1 MNRLHLRFLIC
12 RRVTISTV
20 AAVILT
26 ASLLA
31 QTRSPSVYI
40 PYTEAQPILKQLDE
54 ILPADLKGKTSA
66 QQSVIW
72 TNWVARRDQDIRAR
86 LLQGD
91 EDTVVNFL
99 LFGTSYTKQPRL
111 NGKQLA
117 QLNSQVATAGDMQD
131 SSGAGEV
138 RRILNARVE
147 DLVRGVA
154 APGNNERLLFAQR
167 VLNQKGINLRTSAG
181 IAPAKNYL
189 LTSLARV
196 LKESASYTRILE
208 QAKQLGDATEEFA
221 QRSRLFSTRGLSLD
235 TSLLPNF
242 ALEQS
247 LKAIRDR
254 HLIDAPIRRIAII
267 GPGLDFTDKEEGYDF
282 YPQQTIQPFAIIDSV
297 LRLGLAQ
304 ANNLQL
310 TTLDISPRINDHLA
324 RATKD
329 AGRRQGYTLQLLRN
343 VNAGWK
349 PEAVNY
355 WSHFGDQIAA
365 PVAAIPAPSATG
377 ELVTR
382 AVRVRPEMV
391 SRITPADLNIV
402 LQRLDLP
409 ETQRFDLIIAT
420 NIFIYYDV
428 FEQSLC
434 LRNVEA
440 MLRRGGF
447 LLTNNGLLELPSS
460 GVHSVDYLT
469 VVYSD
474 RPDDGDHIVWYQR
487 APG

>member
-1 MNRLHLRFLIC
+1 MNRLPSRFLIYRC
-12 RRVTISTV
+12 LIVSAF

-26 ASLLA
+26 ANLFA
-31 QTRSPSVYI
+31 QTRSSAVYI
-40 PYTEAQPILKQLDE
+40 PYAEAQPILQQLDE
-54 ILPADLKGKTSA
+54 ILPPGLKGKSST

-72 TNWVARRDQDIRAR
+72 SNWVAGRDKDIRAR

-91 EDTVVNFL
+91 EDSIVNFL
-99 LFGTSYTKQPRL
+99 LFGTSYTTQPRL

-117 QLNSQVATAGDMQD
+117 QITSQGTAAGDQ
-131 SSGAGEV
+131 STTGV
-138 RRILNARVE
+138 QRILNARID
-147 DLVRGVA
+147 DLIKGAA
-154 APGNNERLLFAQR
+154 APKNNERLLFAER
-167 VLNQKGINLRTSAG
+167 VMTQKGFNLRTPAG
-181 IAPAKNYL
+181 MAQAKDYL
-189 LTSLARV
+189 LASLGRV

-208 QAKQLGDATEEFA
+208 QAKQFGDASEEFA
-221 QRSRLFSTRGLSLD
+221 QRSHLFSNRGLSSD

-247 LKAIRDR
+247 LKAMRDR

-310 TTLDISPRINDHLA
+310 TTFDISPRINDHLA
-324 RATKD
+324 RANRD
-329 AGRRQGYTLQLLRN
+329 AARGQSYTLQLPRN
-343 VNAGWK
+343 VQAGWK
-349 PEAVNY
+349 PDAVTY
-355 WSHFGDQIAA
+355 WSHFGDQIAV
-365 PVAAIPAPSATG
+365 PVTAIPAPSATG

-382 AVRVRPEMV
+382 AVRVRPEIV
-391 SRITPADLNIV
+391 SRIAPSDLNIV

-409 ETQRFDLIIAT
+409 ESQRFDLIIAT

-487 APG
+487 APS